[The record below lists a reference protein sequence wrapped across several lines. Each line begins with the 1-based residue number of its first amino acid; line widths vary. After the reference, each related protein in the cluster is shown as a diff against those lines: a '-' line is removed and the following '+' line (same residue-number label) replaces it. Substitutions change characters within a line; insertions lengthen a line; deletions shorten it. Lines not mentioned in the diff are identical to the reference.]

1 MLKRQSHDIDP
12 AFVGTDEFVEQVPI
26 AGENRRDHLCFIPEV
41 GAGGHGLCD
50 PTLRLLEGG
59 KVEWLHDFAL

>member
-1 MLKRQSHDIDP
+1 M
-12 AFVGTDEFVEQVPI
+12 EQVPI

-41 GAGGHGLCD
+41 GAGGHDLCD